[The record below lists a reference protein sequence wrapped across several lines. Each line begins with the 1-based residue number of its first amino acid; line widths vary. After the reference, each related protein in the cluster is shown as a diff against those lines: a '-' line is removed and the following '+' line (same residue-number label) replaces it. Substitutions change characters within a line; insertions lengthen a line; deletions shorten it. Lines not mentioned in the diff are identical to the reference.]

1 MLTAPDIIK
10 QLDQARELAFSNHEM
25 FPQVLRQILNF
36 VNNPEISI
44 KQWCSTFLKDAFES
58 DESIMNMADRTDL
71 AMDTL
76 DSLIVLCN
84 VDDLTIFKNTID
96 VSIVVYKLVFRYVSD
111 NDGCNDIWGKLSELK
126 TNLTSK
132 FNSTYPLSPSDNEE
146 HDNYRNLISKIE
158 LIKFMVLIIDYQTKS
173 NSNVKHFSLNFVN
186 PSHTLIKRQ
195 FVQEEAFGLL
205 DKLLGVFNKDILIIP
220 LINPILSQLTL
231 LMKRKSHMIPKILNV
246 IENFDTNSKYQ
257 SNYQT
262 IEQFKLSK
270 KFIDRVVKIFLN
282 HCFKY
287 QLVPNNHQQA
297 LNRKVAQLTQRGDEI
312 RKKNIVEPSDD
323 DVNIKKRK
331 FDGFVNSSKRLKTLD
346 YKNLYCLTD
355 VNDDLNNFDLATL
368 PQNILISMTLSAL
381 NRADPSRLNKALD
394 IISERYKY
402 GISNSGTIEQDTVNG
417 GEAKKSEK
425 DGDDVD
431 EDIEYNPSNLYN
443 LPPPKEL
450 SFQDRKD
457 QVNLI
462 IKNFFK
468 LSEQNVDDVEE
479 LQNKEDNGINK
490 ELTKVAIS
498 SWKKNAWLVILTRLA
513 TRGMRPVDSIDP
525 SVDNDKSGELS
536 DMIRLAIFDFFL
548 ENIHSRIDL
557 IIEWLNE
564 EWYSERVFN
573 EAQVKNQIKQ
583 ELLEKYEDDK
593 DEMTDLNELINQQL
607 ETKTIK
613 TPIYNI
619 WAGKVLDSL
628 IPFLEANDRKIFIR
642 LLSDLPY
649 LDEELV
655 LRIKS
660 LCFDPVR
667 IKLGFLSLQ
676 FLIMYRPPIKSTCIN
691 ILKDLANSD
700 QQDLKDEA
708 SQLLAK
714 YGE

>member
-58 DESIMNMADRTDL
+58 DESVMNMADRTDL
-71 AMDTL
+71 AMDTI
-76 DSLIVLCN
+76 DSLIILGN

-158 LIKFMVLIIDYQTKS
+158 LIKFMILIIDYQTKS

-262 IEQFKLSK
+262 IEQFKLGK
-270 KFIDRVVKIFLN
+270 KFVDRVVKIFLN

-297 LNRKVAQLTQRGDEI
+297 LNRKVSQLTQRGDEI
-312 RKKNIVEPSDD
+312 RKKNIVEASDD

-381 NRADPSRLNKALD
+381 NRAEPSRLNKALD

-417 GEAKKSEK
+417 GEVKKSGK
-425 DGDDVD
+425 DGDEVD

-479 LQNKEDNGINK
+479 LQNKEDNGVNK

-513 TRGMRPVDSIDP
+513 TRGMRSVDSIDP

-619 WAGKVLDSL
+619 WAGKVLDSI